1 MYYYNQKHTMMF
13 YFNPNIFPDI
23 QEAEDYFSYDI
34 KTDKKNMDRMLE
46 NVDKKSDIKDL
57 ITIKRTELSKITIK
71 NDGYFYINSE
81 LKLSKIGEELL
92 PENAK
97 SSKFLVRYL
106 KDIKY
111 GLIKV
116 KGEVNI
122 SFGETSPIIISKMSD
137 TGRGYDCI
145 ILIAPFLTFDTPQ

>member
-1 MYYYNQKHTMMF
+1 MYYYNQQHTMMF

-46 NVDKKSDIKDL
+46 NVDKAHDIRDL

-81 LKLSKIGEELL
+81 SELSKISENDLL
-92 PENAK
+92 PENAN
-97 SSKFLVRYL
+97 SSKYMVRYL

-116 KGEVNI
+116 KGEVNL
-122 SFGETSPIIISKMSD
+122 SFGEKSPIIISKMSD

-145 ILIAPFLTFDTPQ
+145 ILIAPYLTFE

>member
-1 MYYYNQKHTMMF
+1 MYYYNQHHTMMF

-46 NVDKKSDIKDL
+46 NVDKANDIRDL

-81 LKLSKIGEELL
+81 SKLSKIDNETLL

-97 SSKFLVRYL
+97 SSKYMVRYL

-116 KGEVNI
+116 KGEVNL
-122 SFGETSPIIISKMSD
+122 SFGEKSPIIISKTSD

-145 ILIAPFLTFDTPQ
+145 ILIAPYLTFE